1 MQSRS
6 IRRHHEQRVKSRVRT
21 YHGGSAAGDPR
32 HIGRIAHARQQC
44 SCRMCGNPRRY
55 WKEQTIQELR
65 ADRSMEA

>member
-1 MQSRS
+1 MRSRG
-6 IRRHHEQRVKSRVRT
+6 IRRHHEQRVKTRVRT

-32 HIGRIAHARQQC
+32 HIGRIAHTRQSC
-44 SCRMCGNPRRY
+44 SCRLCGNPRRY